1 MNNMI
6 RPSGLQTVVSI
17 IVAVVFTF
25 VFGSYSGL
33 PSLALTM
40 LLTVIFNIII
50 GALAD
55 RYDAGLTKRMEAD
68 APITWDVWIN
78 DVQVGTVT
86 DAQYAAM
93 KRHAAR
99 DGRNAAAQLFNIGQ
113 MALSVIDKLMI
124 AVPLT
129 CFWTAIAMA
138 AFSPESF
145 IEIAQELQ
153 TSGPAA
159 ITTVVRSF
167 MQAGVLVF
175 AILVAIMVAMGLR
188 LGFKNCYAVAVN
200 RMLRRHCNTPVEG
213 DVRLSRQISDDLAT
227 NS

>member
-1 MNNMI
+1 MKNMI
-6 RPSGLQTVVSI
+6 RPRALQTVVSI

-25 VFGSYSGL
+25 AFGAYSGL

-40 LLTVIFNIII
+40 LLAAIFNIII
-50 GALAD
+50 GGLAD
-55 RYDAGLTKRMEAD
+55 RHDAGLTKRMEAD

-93 KRHAAR
+93 QRHAAR
-99 DGRNAAAQLFNIGQ
+99 DGRNAAAQLFNLGK

-138 AFSPESF
+138 AFSPDTF
-145 IEIAQELQ
+145 IQIAQELQ
-153 TSGPAA
+153 TTGPTA
-159 ITTVVRSF
+159 ITAAVRSF
-167 MQAGVLVF
+167 MQVGVLVF
-175 AILVAIMVAMGLR
+175 AILVAMMVAMGLR

-213 DVRLSRQISDDLAT
+213 DVRLSRQVSGDLAT